1 MFNTFN
7 SLGGVLD
14 TVSDHLYPK
23 KDKLNKLD
31 ISDLKTLK
39 NSFAKILSIIESVSG
54 MSKQII
60 LDYENNK
67 DLIKTDINE
76 LKYYVSKLADEFK
89 QLSTEAKNLQ
99 GFIVSTYN
107 P

>member
-1 MFNTFN
+1 
-7 SLGGVLD
+7 
-14 TVSDHLYPK
+14 
-23 KDKLNKLD
+23 
-31 ISDLKTLK
+31 
-39 NSFAKILSIIESVSG
+39 